1 MTINNAIK
9 TELNKRMFTK
19 VFNLNM
25 GSIFF
30 NVSDIKLLKVTLHKF
45 YRKIQNNLITTS
57 WKYQ

>member
-25 GSIFF
+25 GSFFF

-45 YRKIQNNLITTS
+45 YRKIQNNLIITS

>member
-57 WKYQ
+57 